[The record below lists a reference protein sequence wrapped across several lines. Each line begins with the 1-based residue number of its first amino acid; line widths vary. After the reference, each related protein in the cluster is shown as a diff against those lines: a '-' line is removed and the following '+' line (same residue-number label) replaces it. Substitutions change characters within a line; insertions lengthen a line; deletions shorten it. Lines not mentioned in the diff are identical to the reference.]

1 MLSAPMRV
9 RPELERV
16 FRPATTLFPS
26 SRTMS
31 GSFSCVAWAAA
42 TTPSAADQA
51 AEEAMEVAGEEATEA
66 GGEATEAE
74 AMVVAAVGT
83 EGVGTE
89 GEEASEG
96 ATSSTTCSCR
106 SRTGPRT

>member
-1 MLSAPMRV
+1 MV
-9 RPELERV
+9 
-16 FRPATTLFPS
+16 
-26 SRTMS
+26 
-31 GSFSCVAWAAA
+31 VAAVGTAGVAGAVDTAWEV
-42 TTPSAADQA
+42 ADTGA
-51 AEEAMEVAGEEATEA
+51 GEEAMEVAGEEATEA
-66 GGEATEAE
+66 AGEATEAE